1 MTLGVNNDI
10 SSSKSKRGRYKL
22 AKARGETSAGP
33 EPNLTGLLCYVL
45 GWVTGLV
52 FLLLEKDRFVRFH
65 AIQSVV
71 VFGVLNLAF
80 NLILIPIIGWVFGWL
95 IILLALVL
103 WVVLMVR
110 AYQGFKTKVPLAGN
124 FAEKRA

>member
-1 MTLGVNNDI
+1 MTLGGNNDI
-10 SSSKSKRGRYKL
+10 SSSKSKRGRLKL
-22 AKARGETSAGP
+22 AKARDKTGVGL
-33 EPNLTGLLCYVL
+33 EPNLAGLLCYLL

-80 NLILIPIIGWVFGWL
+80 CLILIPIIGWVFGWGV
-95 IILLALVL
+95 ILLAFIL

-110 AYQGFKTKVPLAGN
+110 AYQGFKTKLPAAGN
-124 FAEKRA
+124 FAEKHV